1 MGLTTMLEEYE
12 RLRSWR
18 YHFTRTISDRL
29 RERLGKKKWGSAESQ
44 TLLTLNLIL

>member
-18 YHFTRTISDRL
+18 YHFYVRNKL
-29 RERLGKKKWGSAESQ
+29 HAP
-44 TLLTLNLIL
+44 